1 MTGKILSFG
10 NPFFKGSR
18 DRDPVEQILY
28 QTERTEPSADEAT
41 ENRAEQHQKSDDIK
55 GKPIVPAGEDCLQGA
70 DRTGAEGA
78 GAGVAVQSG
87 DAKCLRGS
95 GIDPSGGEAVQ
106 ISVCDCQE
114 EQLNDQPRMFDDFLK
129 KVYFS
134 KTACPFFFQNLLC
147 ILYIKKELS
156 QYTVLFTIIYEKLQ
170 FSLVLLIPVFLLYVN
185 LYPTVDFLF
194 EFSPNIQLVY
204 LALKTFVLLG
214 ETSPHK

>member
-1 MTGKILSFG
+1 MTDDIHGNERKNDHKADEDQVFRPDQYPMTGKILSFG

-78 GAGVAVQSG
+78 GAGIAVQSG

-114 EQLNDQPRMFDDFLK
+114 EQLNDQPRTFDDFLK
-129 KVYFS
+129 KVS
-134 KTACPFFFQNLLC
+134 RG
-147 ILYIKKELS
+147 IS
-156 QYTVLFTIIYEKLQ
+156 
-170 FSLVLLIPVFLLYVN
+170 S
-185 LYPTVDFLF
+185 
-194 EFSPNIQLVY
+194 
-204 LALKTFVLLG
+204 
-214 ETSPHK
+214 

>member
-1 MTGKILSFG
+1 MSPQIFIVLFILHKDYV
-10 NPFFKGSR
+10 FFNLFS
-18 DRDPVEQILY
+18 I
-28 QTERTEPSADEAT
+28 
-41 ENRAEQHQKSDDIK
+41 KSY
-55 GKPIVPAGEDCLQGA
+55 
-70 DRTGAEGA
+70 
-78 GAGVAVQSG
+78 
-87 DAKCLRGS
+87 
-95 GIDPSGGEAVQ
+95 
-106 ISVCDCQE
+106 
-114 EQLNDQPRMFDDFLK
+114 DFLK

-185 LYPTVDFLF
+185 LYPTVDFLL

>member
-1 MTGKILSFG
+1 MSPQIFIVLFILHKDYV
-10 NPFFKGSR
+10 FFNLFS
-18 DRDPVEQILY
+18 I
-28 QTERTEPSADEAT
+28 
-41 ENRAEQHQKSDDIK
+41 KSY
-55 GKPIVPAGEDCLQGA
+55 
-70 DRTGAEGA
+70 
-78 GAGVAVQSG
+78 
-87 DAKCLRGS
+87 
-95 GIDPSGGEAVQ
+95 
-106 ISVCDCQE
+106 
-114 EQLNDQPRMFDDFLK
+114 DFLK

-134 KTACPFFFQNLLC
+134 KTVCPFFSQNLLC

>member
-1 MTGKILSFG
+1 MSPQIFIVLFILHKDYV
-10 NPFFKGSR
+10 FFNLFS
-18 DRDPVEQILY
+18 I
-28 QTERTEPSADEAT
+28 
-41 ENRAEQHQKSDDIK
+41 KSY
-55 GKPIVPAGEDCLQGA
+55 
-70 DRTGAEGA
+70 
-78 GAGVAVQSG
+78 
-87 DAKCLRGS
+87 
-95 GIDPSGGEAVQ
+95 
-106 ISVCDCQE
+106 
-114 EQLNDQPRMFDDFLK
+114 DFLK

-134 KTACPFFFQNLLC
+134 KTACQFFFKNLLC